1 MTSAVSTRP
10 ASTRFASSGM
20 TGVTILCLAVFAI
33 GTWGCASTPEPAP
46 APPAEPT
53 GSEFDQGSPP
63 PASELPPEVSLDL
76 AAVYFDFDRS
86 EIRQDARRVL
96 RSNAETLKQADAN
109 ITIEGHCDERGNEE
123 YNLALGDRRASA
135 VKKYLVN
142 VGVSGSRMRTI
153 SYGESKPAVSGHDE
167 SAWRWNRSTQF
178 RTNR

>member
-1 MTSAVSTRP
+1 M
-10 ASTRFASSGM
+10 
-20 TGVTILCLAVFAI
+20 
-33 GTWGCASTPEPAP
+33 
-46 APPAEPT
+46 
-53 GSEFDQGSPP
+53 
-63 PASELPPEVSLDL
+63 SLDL
-76 AAVYFDFDRS
+76 ATVYFDFDRS